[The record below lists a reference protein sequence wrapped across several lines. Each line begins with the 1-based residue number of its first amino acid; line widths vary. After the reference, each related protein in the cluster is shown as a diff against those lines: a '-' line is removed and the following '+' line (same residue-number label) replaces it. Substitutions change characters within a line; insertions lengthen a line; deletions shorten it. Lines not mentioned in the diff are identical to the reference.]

1 MNQFSYEA
9 VIPKRGA
16 LQPREGS
23 AADTNQRGMRVLHV
37 IDSLI
42 QAGAEALVKD
52 MVPRM
57 RSAGID
63 VSVAVLKELD
73 GPFEREL
80 REKNIAFL
88 PTAPGGIYSPAHIFS
103 LKRHIHKFDVIQV
116 CLFPAQLFVP
126 LAALLGGSKVP
137 IILSEQTTQH
147 RRKKMW
153 LHPLE
158 TWMYSRYTAIACAS
172 DGIAASLTAWIPGVE
187 AKITVIPNGI
197 DVETFESAKPASRA
211 SAGINNGNCALLYVA
226 SLQPRK
232 DHVNL
237 LRAMAN
243 IPDADL
249 MLVGDGEM
257 RPQLERLAETLGIA
271 QRVHFLGRRKDVP
284 ELLKMADIYVHP
296 PAVEGFGIAA
306 AEALAAGKPIVAT
319 NVPGLAQV
327 VADAGILVPPGD
339 PATLAKEVNKLME
352 SPTRRQQL
360 SRAAVERG
368 RQFSIEKTVA
378 AYIDLYRSVLS
389 N

>member
-1 MNQFSYEA
+1 
-9 VIPKRGA
+9 
-16 LQPREGS
+16 
-23 AADTNQRGMRVLHV
+23 
-37 IDSLI
+37 
-42 QAGAEALVKD
+42 
-52 MVPRM
+52 
-57 RSAGID
+57 
-63 VSVAVLKELD
+63 
-73 GPFEREL
+73 
-80 REKNIAFL
+80 
-88 PTAPGGIYSPAHIFS
+88 
-103 LKRHIHKFDVIQV
+103 
-116 CLFPAQLFVP
+116 
-126 LAALLGGSKVP
+126 
-137 IILSEQTTQH
+137 
-147 RRKKMW
+147 
-153 LHPLE
+153 
-158 TWMYSRYTAIACAS
+158 
-172 DGIAASLTAWIPGVE
+172 
-187 AKITVIPNGI
+187 
-197 DVETFESAKPASRA
+197 
-211 SAGINNGNCALLYVA
+211 
-226 SLQPRK
+226 
-232 DHVNL
+232 
-237 LRAMAN
+237 MAN

-339 PATLAKEVNKLME
+339 PASLAKEVNKLME